1 MKNNGKVTVSR
12 SENSSIAEVAYMY
25 SEIVDTLK
33 KKKKIVKSIKVVY
46 YDNSIFPKMEI
57 LHFKIKILRIFLKVK
72 RPRYF
77 ISSNQLIKEIYL
89 FIYLTGLIT

>member
-1 MKNNGKVTVSR
+1 MKNNAKVTVLC
-12 SENSSIAEVAYMY
+12 SENSSIAEVAYMH
-25 SEIVDTLK
+25 SEIVDTL